1 MKEIK
6 AVIRPN
12 KLAALRDALVA
23 LPGFPGMTVTKVEGC
38 SAPSR
43 HVPAK
48 VKIKDENRYW
58 QVTTGSE
65 AEPGIN
71 GGLVF
76 RRGPPPAEGQS
87 VNSFICTIEVPDL
100 DEHIDRVI
108 RAGGRVAVPKM
119 PIMGVGWLAYC
130 LDSEKN
136 IFGMMQTDEM
146 AQ

>member
-1 MKEIK
+1 MNRVVHFEIQ
-6 AVIRPN
+6 AENPER
-12 KLAALRDALVA
+12 AASFYREVFGWQIDEWLI
-23 LPGFPGMTVTKVEGC
+23 P
-38 SAPSR
+38 
-43 HVPAK
+43 K

-136 IFGMMQTDEM
+136 IFDMMQTDEM